1 MSRTQPLQ
9 DALVVARHS
18 DDAFLFIGLGLLE
31 AYDVFSELV
40 LDSLSSLFV
49 KNFAKDDKVQRSYVR
64 GPG

>member
-1 MSRTQPLQ
+1 M
-9 DALVVARHS
+9 ARHS